1 VKANYT
7 VIIDTLGSN
16 CFVMSLDRSL
26 VPAPS
31 SMMDMIH
38 KIKHGLYDIDFRNI
52 KKVSTVHSSIVRNP
66 FCLLKFAWTMSLC
79 ITQRV
84 L

>member
-1 VKANYT
+1 
-7 VIIDTLGSN
+7 
-16 CFVMSLDRSL
+16 MSLDRSL

-52 KKVSTVHSSIVRNP
+52 KKVSSQYSPLLNCFKSFLFLKICVDFVFVHDTESIV
-66 FCLLKFAWTMSLC
+66 
-79 ITQRV
+79 V
-84 L
+84 